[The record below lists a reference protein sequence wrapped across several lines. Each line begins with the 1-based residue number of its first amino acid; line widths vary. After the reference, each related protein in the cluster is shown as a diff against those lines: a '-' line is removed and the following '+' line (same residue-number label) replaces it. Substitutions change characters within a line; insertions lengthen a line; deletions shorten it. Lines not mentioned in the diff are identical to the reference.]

1 MEIGSN
7 LSESQENISAQPE
20 LKENISVQEPIY
32 KTKDGQTV
40 TKSQLIDSGYS
51 EDRINKG
58 VSNKILSIVG
68 DTKHPE
74 QKFTTKDGQTL
85 SSKQLLDSGYSQE
98 RIDKGVHNGILS
110 PYIEKKKENFQSTGE
125 NPQRASVLS
134 QETKRPSWDTENPKK
149 PLVSDG
155 LVGENKKKL
164 SSVLKEN
171 KLESFTTKK
180 KNILKQDKEATL
192 GLTKKSSGSLSV
204 SKPKGPTSMEEVTQ
218 GNGVL
223 KPIIAENLYKY
234 RSETKLSDEEKK
246 DTEQQLQDKINTK
259 GFMNNVVDM
268 FHQAT
273 NYFSKGAFVKDD
285 PLKEE
290 KQRAKDYF
298 SDMNMK
304 PSELDINKKAEE
316 IFIDD
321 KNTEKK
327 QQKINQFLGEIND
340 DKIKKYLEVDAEKR
354 FKSIDKD
361 RNSISNRISLN
372 QKYADTLLSDIQSP
386 NISPEQRE
394 YKQIEFKKIAG
405 YLKSDVDKYNSFDA
419 SKTDSTAEDEFNSFK
434 RNYNT
439 IDNITG
445 RFKASL
451 VDIGSELVAA
461 YGYGSQYT
469 DSGPLGTI
477 QNMKSQEAA
486 LEMKK
491 SSDLIRDELRPEN
504 KEITLGNFIQSS
516 TDILAGAAPSL
527 IVAGSTG
534 GAGAAILGI
543 GKAGSTYNEMW
554 KKQMSGKENYS
565 PAQMAFAPLVSGVS
579 NALLYEIPTFY
590 SLRNAKN
597 VFKAAMREEA
607 SSLMMSESIK
617 KSSIE
622 LGKTLFKNVGVQVPT
637 AVTDN
642 IVQNA
647 IKRDILGDNSVH
659 YMDGNW
665 GVIKNTGIIAGL
677 ISATPHIGVGIVK
690 MFSKTSDAQI
700 LERNGI
706 KIKEYLTQ
714 LNDVNLDEKTKG
726 ILEKSIDKMTKES
739 SEITNKTINNIAKID
754 ESKIETVAKNNKRID
769 EVKTEV
775 KVIKDNDNLNI
786 EQKQFELDGL
796 KKETIQIVKENKDII
811 EEADKTPTRKG
822 RGNKA
827 TEENKNVFYY
837 KNEAPSEVP
846 EGYTTMKKVEN
857 SAEIKLFEEQEAKPK
872 GIEDVISKPIELDIN
887 TNKSE
892 ENKPNT
898 TIEEKN
904 AEVEKLREE
913 EQNEYKDVSPDDKVK
928 LGEIYNKYDKLISP
942 LLREIKAEGKPTEE
956 AKSTEVKTKAPE
968 VDNAKPLEVKVKPVK
983 EKWQIDYERRVEKV
997 NEFNSKNRPLAL
1009 EKDKVDLYDRKNSE
1023 KRRDLEDEIYEAKQR
1038 ISRSDD
1044 ADLAIEKYNETK
1056 KKLEDYDNET
1066 QDLQDS
1072 RDIDSLIHDEIEHK
1086 EKDGD
1091 RYEFPKELNKDPRE
1105 AALKRSNE
1113 MIDFLKERGE
1123 KNESILKY
1131 ENDVKILEKDIKEN
1145 PLKENTISKTEEP
1158 TPTKSRKKPKT
1169 KLEEETTPKVET
1181 EKEIVSLPEVIDDKN
1196 FDDIVNKLIES
1207 DKVTRPCE

>member
-1 MEIGSN
+1 MPDKKFKTPNGKIVNESELVNKYGEKFNSLIENKTFSEVSEPVYKTPNGSYEA
-7 LSESQENISAQPE
+7 ESVLQSKYGDRFDE
-20 LKENISVQEPIY
+20 LKNN
-32 KTKDGQTV
+32 KTF
-40 TKSQLIDSGYS
+40 
-51 EDRINKG
+51 
-58 VSNKILSIVG
+58 ILDV
-68 DTKHPE
+68 P
-74 QKFTTKDGQTL
+74 L
-85 SSKQLLDSGYSQE
+85 
-98 RIDKGVHNGILS
+98 
-110 PYIEKKKENFQSTGE
+110 KKKDISQSTGE
-125 NPQRASVLS
+125 NPQKESVLS
-134 QETKRPSWDTENPKK
+134 QGTKKPSWDTENPKR

-164 SSVLKEN
+164 SSVLQSN

-180 KNILKQDKEATL
+180 KDILKQDKEATL

-204 SKPKGPTSMEEVTQ
+204 SKPKGPTSMEDVVQ
-218 GNGVL
+218 GNEVL
-223 KPIIAENLYKY
+223 KPIIADNLYKY
-234 RSETKLSDEEKK
+234 RSQTRLSDEEKK
-246 DTEQQLQDKINTK
+246 DTEQQLLDKKNTN

-327 QQKINQFLGEIND
+327 QQKINQFLGDIND
-340 DKIKKYLEVDAEKR
+340 DKIKEYLEVDAEKR
-354 FKSIDKD
+354 FKSIDKN
-361 RNSISNRISLN
+361 RNDISNRISLN
-372 QKYADTLLSDIQSP
+372 EKYANTLLDDLKDPNLSIQDKE
-386 NISPEQRE
+386 N
-394 YKQIEFKKIAG
+394 KQSELKKIAG
-405 YLKSDVDKYNSFDA
+405 YLKSDTDKYNSLENE
-419 SKTDSTAEDEFNSFK
+419 SSTAEDEFNSFRK
-434 RNYNT
+434 NYNA

-445 RFKASL
+445 RFKSGL
-451 VDIGSELVAA
+451 IDIGSELIAA
-461 YGYGSQYT
+461 SGYISEYSGDPMGS
-469 DSGPLGTI
+469 I
-477 QNMKSQEAA
+477 RNMQSQEAA

-527 IVAGSTG
+527 IVAGTTG

-543 GKAGSTYNEMW
+543 GKAGSTYNEMYE
-554 KKQMSGKENYS
+554 KQMSGKENYS

-597 VFKAAMREEA
+597 VFKSAMREEA
-607 SSLMMSESIK
+607 SSLMMNESIK
-617 KSSIE
+617 KSGIE

-714 LNDVNLDEKTKG
+714 LDDVNLDEKTRG

-775 KVIKDNDNLNI
+775 KVIKENDNLTT

-796 KKETIQIVKENKDII
+796 KKETLQIVKENKEII
-811 EEADKTPTRKG
+811 DEADKTPTRKG
-822 RGNKA
+822 RVNKA
-827 TEENKNVFYY
+827 NEEVITSTEEV
-837 KNEAPSEVP
+837 
-846 EGYTTMKKVEN
+846 
-857 SAEIKLFEEQEAKPK
+857 
-872 GIEDVISKPIELDIN
+872 KPIEEV
-887 TNKSE
+887 KPSE
-892 ENKPNT
+892 EVN
-898 TIEEKN
+898 
-904 AEVEKLREE
+904 
-913 EQNEYKDVSPDDKVK
+913 
-928 LGEIYNKYDKLISP
+928 
-942 LLREIKAEGKPTEE
+942 PTEE
-956 AKSTEVKTKAPE
+956 VKPIEEVKLEQPKIETKQ
-968 VDNAKPLEVKVKPVK
+968 K
-983 EKWQIDYERRVEKV
+983 EK
-997 NEFNSKNRPLAL
+997 
-1009 EKDKVDLYDRKNSE
+1009 
-1023 KRRDLEDEIYEAKQR
+1023 
-1038 ISRSDD
+1038 
-1044 ADLAIEKYNETK
+1044 
-1056 KKLEDYDNET
+1056 
-1066 QDLQDS
+1066 
-1072 RDIDSLIHDEIEHK
+1072 
-1086 EKDGD
+1086 
-1091 RYEFPKELNKDPRE
+1091 
-1105 AALKRSNE
+1105 
-1113 MIDFLKERGE
+1113 
-1123 KNESILKY
+1123 
-1131 ENDVKILEKDIKEN
+1131 
-1145 PLKENTISKTEEP
+1145 
-1158 TPTKSRKKPKT
+1158 
-1169 KLEEETTPKVET
+1169 
-1181 EKEIVSLPEVIDDKN
+1181 VSLPEVINEEN
-1196 FDDIVNKLIES
+1196 FDDVIKNLKEIEKL
-1207 DKVTRPCE
+1207 DPCNI